1 MGERLTSTMRD
12 AGFERSKDMTKI
24 DRLSGWVPT
33 RRLGSAY
40 KDLVWVT
47 GMSDDLTLG
56 AKEQTVRAYA
66 NLDKI
71 LAEAGTDKTRV
82 ISATVILHDI
92 EDKPMAD
99 LIWAD
104 WIGDDPANWPD
115 RSCHGVTLHA
125 GNRIEIRVVAVR

>member
-1 MGERLTSTMRD
+1 MI
-12 AGFERSKDMTKI
+12 KI
-24 DRLSGWVPT
+24 DRLFGLVPT

-40 KDLVWVT
+40 KDLVWAT
-47 GMSDDLTLG
+47 GMSDDLTLS
-56 AKEQTVRAYA
+56 AEEQAVRAYE

-92 EDKPMAD
+92 EDKPMTD
-99 LIWAD
+99 RIWAD

-125 GNRIEIRVVAVR
+125 GNRIEIRVVAVRENTA